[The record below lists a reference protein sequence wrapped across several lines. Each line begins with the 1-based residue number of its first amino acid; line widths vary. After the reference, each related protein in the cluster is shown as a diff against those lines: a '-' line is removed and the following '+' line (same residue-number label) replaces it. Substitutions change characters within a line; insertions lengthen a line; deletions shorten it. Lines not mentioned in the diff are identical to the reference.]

1 MNRSRDGPSPNSVST
16 IHTHTLSL
24 LTALPESVLWSA
36 IVPLHRLLLPPLQT
50 TWSVSGTCPQKNRL
64 IPRPHSETPFRDP
77 IPRPRPFRDWPS
89 PLLRAGEE
97 SSKSWSELSR
107 LSFLTCMTEFSIID
121 SINMMMWIV
130 VGSYW
135 KFELGNCFW
144 LMNWYMM
151 NCLLKR
157 LQPWS
162 SFWSSKSE
170 RDRLRV
176 KGQIIPIPSWSV
188 VRRSITLIPWS
199 VPHNPWDSSYVMRP
213 FLVYLQIPFFQPIWC
228 NFWYQIWL
236 I

>member
-1 MNRSRDGPSPNSVST
+1 MNRSRDGPSANSVST
-16 IHTHTLSL
+16 VHTHTLSL
-24 LTALPESVLWSA
+24 LTAPPESVLWSA

-162 SFWSSKSE
+162 SFLILKKWAWSFEGQRSNYTHTLLIRSSE
-170 RDRLRV
+170 VDHLDPLIGPPKRGFDQLI
-176 KGQIIPIPSWSV
+176 QFWSQLQFK
-188 VRRSITLIPWS
+188 RFYTGHTSTL
-199 VPHNPWDSSYVMRP
+199 
-213 FLVYLQIPFFQPIWC
+213 
-228 NFWYQIWL
+228 
-236 I
+236 